1 MTREAV
7 ESRQPDTRTPEEPTA
22 RTWLRAVRAYSYPA
36 SIVPVVV
43 GGVYAW
49 YHTAAFDPV
58 LFAAA
63 LVAGV
68 LYHTGCNLINDVY
81 DYRHGVDRPGSYGG
95 SGVLV
100 DGSLT
105 EASMLA
111 AARAC
116 LAAGT
121 AIGLYFV
128 WLHGWPMLLLGV
140 AGLLGAVFYT
150 ATPGGDGTSGSAKY
164 HALGEPLV
172 FLMMGTGMVLGGYL
186 VITGELTWGVAAV
199 SLPVG
204 FLVAAI
210 LQANDTRDISDD
222 RQAGIVTLA
231 ILAGPTGARLTYS
244 GLLLGTYGSLAG
256 LVAAGVLPWP
266 ALAPLG
272 TLPLAWKLHR
282 RFWDTHHRDAPDED
296 GAALV
301 GTVESTAQLHLLFG
315 LLLAAGI
322 LAGGWLA

>member
-1 MTREAV
+1 MSGDAAEN
-7 ESRQPDTRTPEEPTA
+7 RQLDTRTPEETAA

-49 YHTAAFDPV
+49 YDAGAFDPL

-81 DYRHGVDRPGSYGG
+81 DYRHGVDRPGTYGG

-105 EASMLA
+105 EGSMLA
-111 AARAC
+111 AAWGC

-121 AIGLYFV
+121 AIGLWFV

-140 AGLLGAVFYT
+140 AGLLGAIFYT
-150 ATPGGDGTSGSAKY
+150 ATPGGDGTTGSAKY
-164 HALGEPLV
+164 HALGEPMV
-172 FLMMGTGMVLGGYL
+172 YLMMGTGMVLGGYL
-186 VITGELTWGVAAV
+186 VITGELTWGAAAV

-231 ILAGPTGARLTYS
+231 ILAGPTGARVIYT
-244 GLLLGTYGSLAG
+244 GLLLGTYGSVVG
-256 LVAAGVLPWP
+256 LVAIGVLPWP
-266 ALAPLG
+266 ALAPLV

-282 RFWDTHHRDAPDED
+282 RFWDTHHGDAPDED

-322 LAGGWLA
+322 GVAGWLG

>member
-1 MTREAV
+1 MSGDAAEGR
-7 ESRQPDTRTPEEPTA
+7 RPDDQPPEESIA

-49 YHTAAFDPV
+49 YASGRFDPR
-58 LFAAA
+58 LFLAA

-81 DYRHGVDRPGSYGG
+81 DHRHGVDRPGTYGG

-105 EASMLA
+105 PGSMMTA
-111 AARAC
+111 AWLC

-121 AIGLYFV
+121 VIGLYFV
-128 WLHGWPMLLLGV
+128 WLHGWPMLALGV
-140 AGLLGAVFYT
+140 AGLLAAIFYT
-150 ATPGGDGTSGSAKY
+150 ATPGEATAGSAKY

-186 VITGELTWGVAAV
+186 VIAGELTWAAAAV

-204 FLVAAI
+204 FVVAAI

-222 RQAGIVTLA
+222 RQAGILTLA
-231 ILAGPTGARLTYS
+231 ILAGPGGARALYS
-244 GLLLGTYGSLAG
+244 GLLLGAYISVVA
-256 LVAAGVLPWP
+256 LVATGVLPWP
-266 ALAPLG
+266 ALAPLL
-272 TLPLAWKLHR
+272 TLPLAWRLHR
-282 RFWDTHHRDAPDED
+282 RFWDTHHRHAPDED

-315 LLLAAGI
+315 LLLAVGI
-322 LAGGWLA
+322 LTGGWLG